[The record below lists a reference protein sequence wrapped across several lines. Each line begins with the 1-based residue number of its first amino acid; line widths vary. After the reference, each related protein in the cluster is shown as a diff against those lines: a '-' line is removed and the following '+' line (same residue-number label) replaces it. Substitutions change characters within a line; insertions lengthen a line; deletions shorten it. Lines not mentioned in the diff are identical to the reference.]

1 MTTVGF
7 KGPGARVLICPECL
21 NLLDNA
27 GPGRGFCIGQRSTHD
42 EVEMLAY
49 VPETAAPSDGEDEA
63 SAAPSAPDRPSS

>member
-1 MTTVGF
+1 MTTVGV

-49 VPETAAPSDGEDEA
+49 VPETVAAFDDDAPT
-63 SAAPSAPDRPSS
+63 SAARIAPEGTP